1 MALYQGRGTRLSP
14 FERAALFALGREFWK
29 RVTPFTIR
37 EIGSKGC
44 GVSRVQLPSY
54 PGSLFV
60 TKGSAVEISGFS
72 GFHPMAKSFT
82 ACVFVWRTL
91 EFTTRGGGIRRD
103 WGVDFLTP
111 EIQIG

>member
-14 FERAALFALGREFWK
+14 FERAALFALGGEFWK
-29 RVTPFTIR
+29 RVTPFTICK
-37 EIGSKGC
+37 IVSKGC
-44 GVSRVQLPSY
+44 GVSRVQLPLY

-60 TKGSAVEISGFS
+60 INGSAVEISGFS
-72 GFHPMAKSFT
+72 GFHPTVQSFA

-91 EFTTRGGGIRRD
+91 EFATRGGDIRRD